1 MKYHPYMSGRRGS
14 KRTPDVV
21 PKVRGLKTLVSWFIS
36 LVPWLVWVGEVGT
49 NKCWSD
55 TKVHLFCAVTSD
67 ITSLVK
73 AHLSY
78 RSLHGGK
85 LISVSV
91 AWKTKV
97 YWYVAV
103 LLPPSPTP
111 SFPLPNRVNPQ
122 QCGASPVPI
131 HAPVPSEKSQSS
143 CLRKQRKNKTW
154 IRTYTHP
161 KFELSTSYPP
171 RCFLRHSTTRYE
183 EKIGTVFFSFFIFL
197 SFWSVY
203 ALLLTLPVKSSTNVV
218 DSKQSTLSLGQ
229 FSTRTWK
236 TLGDNVNPPRL
247 SLYSIGTIRERITLI
262 RHISL
267 SLWNRLRFT
276 DFHSE
281 LSYAINLHL
290 RQTWAMW
297 HKSVSL
303 RHRKINSKIVSGN
316 SWICIF

>member
-1 MKYHPYMSGRRGS
+1 M
-14 KRTPDVV
+14 
-21 PKVRGLKTLVSWFIS
+21 
-36 LVPWLVWVGEVGT
+36 
-49 NKCWSD
+49 
-55 TKVHLFCAVTSD
+55 
-67 ITSLVK
+67 
-73 AHLSY
+73 
-78 RSLHGGK
+78 
-85 LISVSV
+85 
-91 AWKTKV
+91 
-97 YWYVAV
+97 
-103 LLPPSPTP
+103 
-111 SFPLPNRVNPQ
+111 
-122 QCGASPVPI
+122 SPVPI

-154 IRTYTHP
+154 IRTNTHP

-171 RCFLRHSTTRYE
+171 CCSSVIQPLVARAKLTL
-183 EKIGTVFFSFFIFL
+183 SFFLFRYSFFL
-197 SFWSVY
+197 SFY
-203 ALLLTLPVKSSTNVV
+203 PLLLTFPVKSSTNVV

-281 LSYAINLHL
+281 LSYAINLHV

>member
-1 MKYHPYMSGRRGS
+1 MVYL
-14 KRTPDVV
+14 TCAVT
-21 PKVRGLKTLVSWFIS
+21 GLG
-36 LVPWLVWVGEVGT
+36 GEVGT

-97 YWYVAV
+97 YWYIAA
-103 LLPPSPTP
+103 LLPSSPAPPFPSLTG
-111 SFPLPNRVNPQ
+111 LPPAVW
-122 QCGASPVPI
+122 CVAGTHTCTCS
-131 HAPVPSEKSQSS
+131 SEKSQSS

-154 IRTYTHP
+154 IWTYTHP

-197 SFWSVY
+197 SFWSFY
-203 ALLLTLPVKSSTNVV
+203 PLLLTLPVKSSTNVV